1 MTIAIFGI
9 IMENFPNICSCLFA
23 FNIILRLARNCHI
36 KQIFEN
42 FSFLSTPRR
51 SEFPLRHYL
60 TPLSPFC
67 RTPFFAPRRRAP
79 TFPTLS
85 STTTPFS
92 FAPCLPYTSMPPVV
106 APHFHQPPRFR
117 RPARPFFFR
126 FSAAD
131 ARPFPHTRDLI

>member
-1 MTIAIFGI
+1 
-9 IMENFPNICSCLFA
+9 MENFPNICSCLFA
-23 FNIILRLARNCHI
+23 LNIILRLARNCHI

-85 STTTPFS
+85 STTTTCHTLLTITNLTISPHRFLS
-92 FAPCLPYTSMPPVV
+92 HPRSPLFLPLLRGRRAPLSAYARFNLKKVFVIYVQKRKFVV
-106 APHFHQPPRFR
+106 E
-117 RPARPFFFR
+117 
-126 FSAAD
+126 
-131 ARPFPHTRDLI
+131 